1 MDRSCSGDAVSSVC
15 WCNSAFCPHDSIQAE
30 KIDTQTIVVWL
41 KGVTDIFFV
50 ASLSIQKSRD
60 DVRPLL
66 SESDYYGSELRNPY
80 LE

>member
-1 MDRSCSGDAVSSVC
+1 MENELVSALLWTDHAVVMLFLQSVG
-15 WCNSAFCPHDSIQAE
+15 ATLLFAHDSIQAE

-66 SESDYYGSELRNPY
+66 SESD
-80 LE
+80 